1 MEILGIF
8 GHPVAHSLSPRMHRA
23 ALKATGFGNKFVYLS
38 FDISPH
44 SLEDAVRAIRVL
56 NIRGVNITI
65 PFKEKIIPYLD
76 QVDAQAR
83 IMGAV
88 NTVLNEDGCLKGF
101 NTDGSGFLRAMKEE
115 TGKDLKGKRI
125 LILGAGGAC
134 RALAAVFSL
143 QRSQEIVIANRSRDR
158 AIAVAEMINKLGTRA
173 TVIGLESQVL
183 RKEAEKADLVINT
196 TPLGMAGNFESPMG
210 TAASGLHPGQ
220 VVCDIVYNPVET
232 VLLKQAKNRGCQIV
246 SGLGMLLFQGAEAF
260 QIWTGVEAPVD
271 VMRQE
276 LKQSQEN
283 TDLI

>member
-23 ALKATGFGNKFVYLS
+23 ALKATGLDHRFVYLP
-38 FDISPH
+38 FDIALH
-44 SLEDAVRAIRVL
+44 SLEDAVQSIRVL

-76 QVDAQAR
+76 QVDPQAR

-88 NTVLNEDGCLKGF
+88 NTVFNEDRCLKGF
-101 NTDGSGFLRAMKEE
+101 NTDGSGFLRALKEA
-115 TGKDLKGKRI
+115 TGGDLKGKRV

-134 RALAAVFSL
+134 RALAAVISF
-143 QRSQEIVIANRSRDR
+143 QEPREIVIANRSRDR
-158 AIAVAEMINKLGTRA
+158 AAAVAEMVNELGTSA
-173 TVIGLESQVL
+173 KVTGFESQSL
-183 RKEAEKADLVINT
+183 RQEVEKADLVVNT
-196 TPLGMAGNFESPMG
+196 TPLGMGSNLESPLG
-210 TAASGLHPGQ
+210 LAVTGLHPGQ

-260 QIWTGVEAPVD
+260 QIWTGVEAPVE
-271 VMRQE
+271 VMRQA
-276 LKQSQEN
+276 LKQSLEN